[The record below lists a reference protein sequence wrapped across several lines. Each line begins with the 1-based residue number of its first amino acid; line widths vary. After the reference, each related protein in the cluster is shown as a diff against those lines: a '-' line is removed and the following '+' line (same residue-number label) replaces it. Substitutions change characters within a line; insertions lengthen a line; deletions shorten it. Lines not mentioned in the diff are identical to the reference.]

1 MSGLQDALVI
11 GLVLLGVGFSMLAG
25 IGILRMPDV
34 YMRMHAATKA
44 GTLGV
49 ACIVI
54 GVAIHFQSLAV
65 AVHALLIVAFF
76 FLTAPVA
83 SHLIARAGFAA
94 SVPLWERTLREDM
107 KANDGKAGSTRAPA
121 PPGGSVAGGSSG
133 EPDADRPSRP

>member
-1 MSGLQDALVI
+1 MTGIQGGLVV

-25 IGILRMPDV
+25 IGVLRMPDA
-34 YMRMHAATKA
+34 YMRMQAATKA

-94 SVPLWERTLREDM
+94 NMPLWERTIREDLDAHNA
-107 KANDGKAGSTRAPA
+107 KAKDAAGDGAPGASPAGEADP
-121 PPGGSVAGGSSG
+121 
-133 EPDADRPSRP
+133 DRPSRA